1 MVEVI
6 LNRHPFAHQ
15 LMRFIAYIL
24 TGGMIAQFFS
34 CVSVYLLINDSQVA
48 GMIAHLLIQ
57 YLSNYFLVCAF
68 IALSLAN
75 ILVRRGIASF
85 KAIRMPALT
94 LILVTAVTSFL
105 LIPRMDYLRETALL
119 DGMPVLLSSFAGYF
133 VILNT
138 LTFILLTAQIIC
150 SSLMAW
156 RLSSPQLN

>member
-85 KAIRMPALT
+85 KAIRIPALT

-105 LIPRMDYLRETALL
+105 LIPRMDYFRNRFTRWYAGSTLIVCRLL
-119 DGMPVLLSSFAGYF
+119 CDIKYPDIYFAHRPNH
-133 VILNT
+133 L
-138 LTFILLTAQIIC
+138 
-150 SSLMAW
+150 
-156 RLSSPQLN
+156 